1 MISNSNLLQKVQSSS
16 FNTSLKVVAEGT
28 SSISVITFSSGSYAS
43 GMTPIPHT
51 AQTDQLIWQ
60 VAMFSNLETEGN
72 NIPTPYQSDDSRTVL
87 HSYVDTVNL
96 YVEAA
101 YSSSTNDLVP
111 FTIQFYYRVLAP

>member
-1 MISNSNLLQKVQSSS
+1 MISNNSLLAKVQTSS
-16 FNTSLKVVAEGT
+16 FNTSLKVVVEGT
-28 SSISVITFSSGSYAS
+28 SSVAVTTFSSNSFAS
-43 GMTPIPHT
+43 GVATIPHT

-60 VAMFSNLETEGN
+60 VSMFSNLETEGN
-72 NIPTPYQSDDSRTVL
+72 NVPTPYQSDDDRALL
-87 HSYVDTVNL
+87 HSYVDITNL